1 MEGVLT
7 VGGVSG
13 RATTANRQSLD
24 FRAPEI
30 VMHISVI

>member
-7 VGGVSG
+7 GGGVSG
-13 RATTANRQSLD
+13 RGTTTKTTGYR

-30 VMHISVI
+30 GMHISVI